1 MRMSKRR
8 VKMRKDKNFK
18 FVSDAPFLN
27 LLSSTF
33 TGKNPNSDLG
43 VVTHIDVLD
52 CGHVSYVSHMG
63 SDLTV
68 VNAAR
73 VSFNKESTWEKRK
86 LYDRVAEED
95 EHIAEI
101 VSLSRKDEKLI
112 NYLAKHQHWTP
123 FAHPQITI
131 RIKTPIFIRAQLGKH
146 QVGLVMNEISRRY
159 VTYEPEFYTPAW
171 RTAPTDGAKQGSGEF
186 MFQSQ
191 DEQNCKLLDFEYE
204 NVINMAMNCYN
215 KMLESGVAPEQA
227 RSILPQSMYT
237 EWWWTGSLYAF
248 SRIYNQ
254 RIEMHSQ
261 WESREYA
268 KAIGYIASS
277 LFPISWKCLTDK

>member
-1 MRMSKRR
+1 
-8 VKMRKDKNFK
+8 MRKNKKFNFMFTK
-18 FVSDAPFLN
+18 PFINLVST
-27 LLSSTF
+27 TF

-43 VVTHIDVLD
+43 LTNHVDVLD

-73 VSFNKESTWEKRK
+73 VSFNKESTWQKKRI
-86 LYDRVAEED
+86 YDDVGEAD
-95 EHIAEI
+95 EHVHEI
-101 VSLSRKDEKLI
+101 DALSDKDEKLI
-112 NYLAKHQHWTP
+112 RYLAKNHHWTP

-131 RIKTPIFIRAQLGKH
+131 RIKTPLFIRAQLGKH

-159 VTYEPEFYTPAW
+159 VTFEPEFYTPAW
-171 RTAPTDGAKQGSGEF
+171 RTAPTNGAKQGSGDF
-186 MFQSQ
+186 MFKS
-191 DEQNCKLLDFEYE
+191 DEEQKCKELDFEYE
-204 NVINMAMNCYN
+204 NIVNMALNLYN
-215 KMLESGVAPEQA
+215 KMIEDGVAPEQA
-227 RSILPQSMYT
+227 RSILPQNMYT
-237 EWWWTGSLYAF
+237 EWWWTGSLFAF

-268 KAIGYIASS
+268 KAIGYVVSS
-277 LFPISWKCLTDK
+277 LFPVSWKYLSNT

>member
-1 MRMSKRR
+1 
-8 VKMRKDKNFK
+8 MRKNKK
-18 FVSDAPFLN
+18 FHVIEDAPFLN
-27 LLSSTF
+27 LMSGDMTK
-33 TGKNPNSDLG
+33 GNPNSDLG
-43 VVTHIDVLD
+43 IVSHVDVLD

-73 VSFNKESTWEKRK
+73 VSFNKESNWEKRK
-86 LYDRVAEED
+86 IYDDIGEAD
-95 EHIAEI
+95 EHVHEI
-101 VSLSRKDEKLI
+101 DALSNKDEKLI
-112 NYLAKHQHWTP
+112 RYLAKNQHWTP

-159 VTYEPEFYTPAW
+159 VTFDPEFYTPAW
-171 RTAPTDGAKQGSGEF
+171 RTAPKNGAKQGSDDF

-191 DEQNCKLLDFEYE
+191 EDQDCKFVDFEYE
-204 NVINMAMNCYN
+204 NILNMALDCYN
-215 KMLESGVAPEQA
+215 KMLEKGIAPEQA

-254 RIEMHSQ
+254 RIEIHSQ

-268 KAIGYIASS
+268 KAIGYIVSS
-277 LFPISWKCLTDK
+277 LFPVSWKCLTNT